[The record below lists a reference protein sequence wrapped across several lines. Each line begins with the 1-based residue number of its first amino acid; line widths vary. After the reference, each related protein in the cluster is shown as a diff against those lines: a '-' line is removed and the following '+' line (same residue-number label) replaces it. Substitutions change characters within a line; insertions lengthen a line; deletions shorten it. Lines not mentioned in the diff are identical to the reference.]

1 MPRQYGLCQA
11 ARYQLSPLFRRI
23 IEPITTRPPDIMP
36 QVLHKSFTPLLLLAL
51 LATSLVANAAPPR
64 PFATTYNATYE
75 GISAAA
81 ERSLV
86 YDAASGQY
94 TLASTV
100 DLTLFGS
107 SLTRIEERSEFLWV
121 REQPLP
127 QHYQFVQSGFG
138 ARARTVDFDHASK
151 SAAFTVNDKSG
162 TLMLD
167 GPAFDDLSGYLAA
180 KEQLAKG
187 ALEVRFNV
195 VDRGEVREHHYKVVN
210 RVVLD
215 TPFGK
220 INTVHIER
228 VRGEDSARK
237 TEIWLA
243 PDHDYLL
250 LKLLQTEPDGSVVS
264 LNIRTATLDGQ
275 ALTAETLAA
284 ASAVSDY

>member
-1 MPRQYGLCQA
+1 
-11 ARYQLSPLFRRI
+11 
-23 IEPITTRPPDIMP
+23 MP
-36 QVLHKSFTPLLLLAL
+36 QVVHNIVHKSFRILLLLAV
-51 LATSLVANAAPPR
+51 LATSFAAQAAPPR
-64 PFATTYNATYE
+64 PFATTYNASYE
-75 GISAAA
+75 GISADAA
-81 ERSLV
+81 RSLV
-86 YDAASGQY
+86 YDAATGKY

-100 DLTLFGS
+100 NLTLFGS
-107 SLTRIEERSEFLWV
+107 SLTKIEERSEFLWV

-127 QHYQFVQSGFG
+127 QHYQFIQSGFG

-151 SAAFTVNDKSG
+151 SAAFTVNEKSG

-167 GPAFDDLSGYLAA
+167 GPAFDDLSGYLVA

-210 RVVLD
+210 RVGLE

-220 INTVHIER
+220 VNAVHIER
-228 VRGEDSARK
+228 VRGDDNPRK

-250 LKLLQTEPDGSVVS
+250 LKLVQTEPDGSVVS
-264 LNIRTATLDGQ
+264 LDIRTATLDGQ
-275 ALTAETLAA
+275 VLNAETLAA
-284 ASAVSDY
+284 AARLRTPASTSLAP